1 MKKGTPAYV
10 YITVYIGWILGFVIF
25 AILPLDLYTSSVF
38 DEQNPGPNEEFY
50 RDFLEWNWKILYM
63 ITFIL
68 TWLVFPFLMVYVV
81 RGEFT
86 FWRRLKKTCLEN
98 LISYVVYTVAVVVFL
113 LIIYFLVN
121 KDRKHKDKVG
131 IFDVVYVLS
140 TVYGLLLIVFLMSYG
155 MVAVPKFFWSK
166 SNYKSRIKKQ

>member
-1 MKKGTPAYV
+1 
-10 YITVYIGWILGFVIF
+10 
-25 AILPLDLYTSSVF
+25 
-38 DEQNPGPNEEFY
+38 
-50 RDFLEWNWKILYM
+50 
-63 ITFIL
+63 
-68 TWLVFPFLMVYVV
+68 
-81 RGEFT
+81 
-86 FWRRLKKTCLEN
+86 
-98 LISYVVYTVAVVVFL
+98 VYTVAVVVFL